1 MTIADTLKQ
10 CIEHS
15 GDSLRRISRAT
26 DIDYGALHRFA
37 TDGRDMRLSTAQKLA
52 DYFDLEL
59 RPRATKRPKPKR
71 KPQR

>member
-1 MTIADTLKQ
+1 MTMAKTLRDYVTEADATLY
-10 CIEHS
+10 
-15 GDSLRRISRAT
+15 RISEDT
-26 DIDYGALHRFA
+26 GIDYGVLHRFVN
-37 TDGRDMRLSTAQKLA
+37 DERDMRLATAQKLA